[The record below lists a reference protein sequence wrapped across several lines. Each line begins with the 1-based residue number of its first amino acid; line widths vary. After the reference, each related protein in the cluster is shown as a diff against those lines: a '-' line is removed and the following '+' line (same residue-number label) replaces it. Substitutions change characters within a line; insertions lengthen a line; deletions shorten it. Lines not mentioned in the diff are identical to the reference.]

1 MGIGGLGQADLEEG
15 DKIPHMVL
23 SPSLIFLSRA
33 VRTNSLLYS
42 VSLILRS
49 YFKSPHFGDVTFFK

>member
-1 MGIGGLGQADLEEG
+1 MA
-15 DKIPHMVL
+15 L
-23 SPSLIFLSRA
+23 SPSLIFMSRA

-49 YFKSPHFGDVTFFK
+49 YFKSPHFGDVIFLNRDTGVLYFSE